1 MPDTE
6 PDRGYPDRRSAP
18 RYLLSLPSTPRVTQ
32 RTEAVAGMTR
42 NISAHGVC
50 FTTNLKLTP
59 GSFLE
64 LSLTLPAEFE
74 GTEVFIRTQGR
85 VVRVGREADA
95 GRIGVAMVI
104 QKYEIVRA
112 KPILA

>member
-1 MPDTE
+1 M
-6 PDRGYPDRRSAP
+6 
-18 RYLLSLPSTPRVTQ
+18 
-32 RTEAVAGMTR
+32 
-42 NISAHGVC
+42 
-50 FTTNLKLTP
+50 TP

-64 LSLTLPAEFE
+64 FSLTLPAEFTE
-74 GTEVFIRTQGR
+74 STEVFIHTQGR

-112 KPILA
+112 NPIVSVEQILC